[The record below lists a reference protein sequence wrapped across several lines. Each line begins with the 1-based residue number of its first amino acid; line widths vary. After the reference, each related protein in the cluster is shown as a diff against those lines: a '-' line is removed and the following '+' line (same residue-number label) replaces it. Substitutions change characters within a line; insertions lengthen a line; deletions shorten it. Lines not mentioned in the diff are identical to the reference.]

1 MSEISGQMVQAVI
14 HKIVK
19 KKEVTHMAEEI
30 REEIKYGVTT
40 IVEENGRKYK
50 VTSYKSNSGNGT
62 ATVYVPVRTP
72 EEEAKWY
79 EDLKKATAEFMKA
92 VFAAR
97 EKAAKQ
103 KAEHET
109 C

>member
-1 MSEISGQMVQAVI
+1 
-14 HKIVK
+14 
-19 KKEVTHMAEEI
+19 MA
-30 REEIKYGVTT
+30 EEIKYGVTT

-50 VTSYKSNSGNGT
+50 VTSYKANSGNGT